1 MDIITIGGL
10 VAVVAIVIGSCFTI
24 YKLLT
29 RETTFEEVY
38 GNDMAKPLVAEKG
51 KAKGKRN
58 HSKRQSPKKET
69 DNKEVHVSEDDEAS
83 GDFVVVKQMEEA
95 IKQLNLVS
103 SSTSEVNDELEN
115 LRVENAELKKEKC
128 EQAEKLVGYE
138 ETIKNKTIETK
149 QMDDENK
156 KLRSKNDQFSSQ
168 LEKQLKDLEHL
179 RAENDQLKREKNE
192 QDERHVIFEQTV
204 KNKLIETHQLGDEN
218 KKLRLKCEQV
228 CEQLEKKKTEITKFC
243 EDRDMAMKEVLK
255 FREERDLAKTF
266 MEKAAADIHSKD
278 IMIRN
283 IETNFEHQRQ
293 ALQIE
298 FNNERGHFKKVEQE
312 WLNANGQLA
321 NELTN
326 ANEFVRDLEYKKSQ
340 VEQKLGDEQKIRSD
354 AYAQIEKLKVEMS
367 HASELHNNLQAK
379 FEAVQAENE
388 KLVSVNTELKKEAT
402 HFQSQNKAMSQS
414 SAELDQ
420 FKVTIAELNTKLDQ
434 QRSRNQ
440 ELRDANYKLMD
451 TVKFLQ
457 SSKSLVNG
465 TPPITNGS
473 ISGSHV
479 GQDSA
484 VIEKLV
490 LENKQFKS
498 TLDSLNKQLEEVSK
512 IALEVE
518 IDRDAKVAQ
527 IAKMLNEAKS

>member
-51 KAKGKRN
+51 KVKGRRN

-95 IKQLNLVS
+95 VKVS

-115 LRVENAELKKEKC
+115 LRVENAELKKEKN
-128 EQAEKLVGYE
+128 EQAEQLVVYE
-138 ETIKNKTIETK
+138 ETIKNKTVASK

-156 KLRSKNDQFSSQ
+156 KLRSKNDQFSAQ
-168 LEKQLKDLEHL
+168 LEKQLRELEQL
-179 RAENDQLKREKNE
+179 GAENAQLKREKNE

-218 KKLRLKCEQV
+218 KKLRLKCEQF

-255 FREERDLAKTF
+255 LREERDLAKTF

-298 FNNERGHFKKVEQE
+298 FNNERGHFKNVEQE

-321 NELTN
+321 KELTN
-326 ANEFVRDLEYKKSQ
+326 ANDFVRELEYKKSQ
-340 VEQKLGDEQKIRSD
+340 IEQKLKIRSD
-354 AYAQIEKLKVEMS
+354 AYTQIEKLKVEMS
-367 HASELHNNLQAK
+367 HASELYNKLQAK

-388 KLVSVNTELKKEAT
+388 KLVSVNAELKKEAT
-402 HFQSQNKAMSQS
+402 NFQSQNKAMSQS
-414 SAELDQ
+414 SVELDQ
-420 FKVTIAELNTKLDQ
+420 FKGTIAELNTKLDQ

-451 TVKFLQ
+451 TVKLLQ

-465 TPPITNGS
+465 TPPITNGN
-473 ISGSHV
+473 ISGTHV
-479 GQDSA
+479 EQDSA
-484 VIEKLV
+484 VVEKLV

-527 IAKMLNEAKS
+527 IEKMLNEAKS

>member
-95 IKQLNLVS
+95 TKELNLVS

-115 LRVENAELKKEKC
+115 LRIENAELKKEKS
-128 EQAEKLVGYE
+128 EQAEKLVAFE
-138 ETIKNKTIETK
+138 EMIKNKTIEPK

-218 KKLRLKCEQV
+218 KKLRLKCEQF
-228 CEQLEKKKTEITKFC
+228 CEQLEKKKTEIAKFC
-243 EDRDMAMKEVLK
+243 EDRDVAMKEVLK
-255 FREERDLAKTF
+255 LREERDLAKTF
-266 MEKAAADIHSKD
+266 MEKAAADIHSQD

-283 IETNFEHQRQ
+283 METNFEHQRQ

-340 VEQKLGDEQKIRSD
+340 VEQKLVDEQKIRSD

-367 HASELHNNLQAK
+367 HASELYNNLQAK

-451 TVKFLQ
+451 TVKLLQ

-465 TPPITNGS
+465 TPPIANGG

-484 VIEKLV
+484 VVEKLA

-527 IAKMLNEAKS
+527 IEKMLNEAKS